1 MNRIAQRGAY
11 DCGIAAMA
19 MLLDISYEA
28 AAEALGRDV
37 AEPNTFMREGKPAG
51 VLPDE
56 MVAIAWRLGRPA
68 AFIRTREFFRSWAP
82 EIINGQGGAFA
93 LLSTRNLVRQFL
105 PGRAACVVL
114 PSLNVPGGAHWIA
127 WDGKAVFDPS
137 PGQRYQ
143 EMPDDVEIAEA
154 VLLTVPS

>member
-1 MNRIAQRGAY
+1 MIRIAQRGAY

-37 AEPNTFMREGKPAG
+37 SEPNTFMHEGKPAG

-68 AFIRTREFFRSWAP
+68 AFIRSWLP
-82 EIINGQGGAFA
+82 DVVNGQGSAFT
-93 LLSTRNLVRQFL
+93 LLST
-105 PGRAACVVL
+105 PG
-114 PSLNVPGGAHWIA
+114 
-127 WDGKAVFDPS
+127 DGTS
-137 PGQRYQ
+137 
-143 EMPDDVEIAEA
+143 
-154 VLLTVPS
+154 